1 MAIDLNQLDRIN
13 QRILNVL
20 QTRARIS
27 NQDLADDVGLSPSA
41 CLMRV
46 RRLEDSGLIRRYVT
60 DVDVDKLGSTLSAF
74 VEITLK
80 NHDIDDFKHFDK
92 AMQDQAEVIASYKVS
107 GRFDYLLMVVVRDMA
122 RLRVLSDELLE
133 SDLGIAKFTTVPV
146 IEQPKLFSGYPID
159 NIISQSQSA
168 E

>member
-13 QRILNVL
+13 QRILSVL

-27 NQDLADDVGLSPSA
+27 NQDLADEVGLSPSA

-60 DVDVDKLGSTLSAF
+60 DVDVDRLGSTLSAF
-74 VEITLK
+74 VEITLT
-80 NHDIDDFKHFDK
+80 NHGIDDFKRFDK
-92 AMQDQAEVIASYKVS
+92 AMAAEPEVIASYKVS

-122 RLRVLSDELLE
+122 RLRVLSDDLLE

-159 NIISQSQSA
+159 GIINHSPPA